1 MQLTIYLLLFSFF
14 LALVLYGHYRLKAQA
29 ARLNPEIWGLAGP
42 MLFFGLNHYL
52 SLLIIALR
60 ESISNID
67 LFLALSIAGSLLS
80 FATIFFMAP
89 YLIST
94 VQTTAEH
101 ERD

>member
-1 MQLTIYLLLFSFF
+1 MQLTIYLLLFFFF

-29 ARLNPEIWGLAGP
+29 ARLNPEVWGLAGP
-42 MLFFGLNHYL
+42 MLFFGLSHYL
-52 SLLIIALR
+52 SRLIIALS
-60 ESISNID
+60 ESISNES
-67 LFLALSIAGSLLS
+67 LSLALSLAGSLLS
-80 FATIFFMAP
+80 FAAIFFMAP